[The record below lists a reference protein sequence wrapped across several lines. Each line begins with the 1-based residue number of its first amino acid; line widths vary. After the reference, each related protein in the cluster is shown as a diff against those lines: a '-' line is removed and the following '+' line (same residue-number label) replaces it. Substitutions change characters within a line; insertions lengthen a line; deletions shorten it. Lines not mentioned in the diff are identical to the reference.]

1 MQANKIYIYA
11 YDNKKI
17 IMIFLFKFGVD
28 KCAIFERKY
37 HVIEKKITVCSLI
50 HRNICMIID
59 SGHVHWKRKSN
70 PRKMANQ
77 KVANEIL

>member
-37 HVIEKKITVCSLI
+37 HVIEKKIPYA
-50 HRNICMIID
+50 H
-59 SGHVHWKRKSN
+59 
-70 PRKMANQ
+70 
-77 KVANEIL
+77 